1 MRNQK
6 IDTEFTSSLKEVS
19 STRLTY
25 YQEVLLLSPQLTLIN
40 LLFSHYLLIIT
51 AFLWKGLL
59 FCPPD
64 LNFRVTRYPS
74 SRNRLFVYKNVFFC
88 IYWLSIHFGFWFP
101 HKHGLWLGEL
111 FFLKLGDILSF
122 FVQLAI
128 LNNNFCTDVWSF

>member
-51 AFLWKGLL
+51 AFL
-59 FCPPD
+59 
-64 LNFRVTRYPS
+64 
-74 SRNRLFVYKNVFFC
+74 
-88 IYWLSIHFGFWFP
+88 
-101 HKHGLWLGEL
+101 
-111 FFLKLGDILSF
+111 
-122 FVQLAI
+122 
-128 LNNNFCTDVWSF
+128 